1 MYSILHKMDEITIS
15 FDVFKRNYD
24 AFMKHIIS
32 EYHISLTDLPLGHAL
47 NVSYMDLQ
55 KAIDEMT
62 VIDEIGVVTL
72 HVDESVHCEDED
84 YPDDF
89 VDESDHCE
97 DEDDIVDE
105 SDHCEDEDDIV
116 DESDHCEDEDDIVDE
131 SDHCE
136 DEDDIVDESDHCE
149 DEDDIVDESD
159 HCEDEDDIVDKTDHC
174 EDEDDIVDK
183 TDHCEPH
190 KYRDFMVYNDES
202 EHKVNEFYDHCVKY
216 VSTIP
221 GNNNFVME
229 SLTYSETEDKL
240 KILYAQTDMWAALA
254 RQDYTE
260 PVIFW
265 AESMKKY
272 IVSMVQTQ
280 LLIIETISGKMHKG
294 QYVQDEVFR
303 VLIQYDKIF
312 KAENLAFNKFR
323 KTFLMKAIE
332 LMRDGLASS
341 ILVFA
346 NYHPDLVS
354 DQIYPILY
362 HDNSLYSDSNLAILE
377 KSPVYGQLYE
387 KYENILHK

>member
-89 VDESDHCE
+89 
-97 DEDDIVDE
+97 
-105 SDHCEDEDDIV
+105 
-116 DESDHCEDEDDIVDE
+116 VDE